1 MNDSEEDIVVYK
13 VLSKT
18 KTAMYSA
25 APPAHV
31 AFPGSE
37 EYSEG
42 YIFRFFAKKAND
54 KNAPIIEI
62 NENNFNLLR
71 QNPFYVKVSM
81 RWKISGQP
89 TTLIRDGIEYEEGV
103 SEYNYRQVAGA
114 NGIINGLRDKLHDLY
129 QFYDAG

>member
-1 MNDSEEDIVVYK
+1 MDYSDEDVNVYK

-18 KTAMYSA
+18 KTAMYSSTPPSHA
-25 APPAHV
+25 ATPD
-31 AFPGSE
+31 SE
-37 EYSEG
+37 EYLEG

-62 NENNFNLLR
+62 NENNFNMLR

-81 RWKISGQP
+81 RWKISGPP

-103 SEYNYRQVAGA
+103 SEYNYRQVTGA
-114 NGIINGLRDKLHDLY
+114 NTIISGLYKKLHDLY
-129 QFYDAG
+129 QFYKPS